1 MTKQPFRQALSRFLR
16 RHPWL
21 IRMAYPFHV
30 ARQPRF
36 SIGVVGVVFNAHR
49 EVLLA
54 EHVYHPAIPWGLPG
68 GGIDYRENPADAIAR
83 EFREELGMNITVQ
96 HPVYVEYTYWQ
107 HIDIAFLCQQASPI
121 THLCNEL
128 TDARWFKADSLPR
141 LTRFQF
147 RALQRAYDLTET
159 HP

>member
-1 MTKQPFRQALSRFLR
+1 
-16 RHPWL
+16 
-21 IRMAYPFHV
+21 MAYPFHV

-36 SIGVVGVVFNAHR
+36 SIGVVGVVFNPDH

-68 GGIDYRENPADAIAR
+68 GGIDYREDPAEAVAR
-83 EFREELGMNITVQ
+83 EFREEMGMTITVQ

-107 HIDIAFLCQQASPI
+107 HIDIAFLCQQTSPI

-128 TDARWFKADSLPR
+128 TDARWFKRDALPR

-147 RALQRAYDLTET
+147 RALQRAYDLMER